1 MKNFIILAFLTLF
14 LSNTSLAEESIFG
27 IADIH
32 NHMLAKEG
40 FGGNFFKGDVI
51 DFSANDSDINICDWV
66 GREDK
71 GLMSFLRHP
80 LRSFLGSSVIKKI
93 GFLRNCYNPEAFNK
107 QQVHY
112 KWLKRAR
119 EGGLRLMVLQT
130 VHNSV
135 LCNLVRPKRGYN
147 CSEKA
152 AVERQVKKARK
163 IESYI
168 DARNGGDSKGWF
180 RIVNTPA
187 EARKEIK
194 AGNLAVVLGMEI
206 DFDDCHGGRCDSEKL
221 KSMIDHY
228 YGLGIRHIF
237 ITHLNDNDVGGTAMY
252 GSRVNSI
259 YQRFYKKNP
268 LQVHDCSN
276 DGYLDPLSRKKRKV
290 ICNNKGLTDAG
301 EDLVNH
307 MMDKKI
313 MIDID
318 HLSERS
324 LDRVLGIT
332 SDALYPVVGSHS
344 GFLDTAKGSQ
354 RGENKKK
361 RKHLSEIYS
370 NGGLI
375 APILNTYPTT
385 KVQDQ
390 YLNKDACD
398 GSSSV
403 WKASYDYFLGFL
415 RDSGEFEGVA
425 LGSDFN
431 GLVHSPSPRFGRKA
445 CDGNKKQAL
454 MQENRVKYPFK
465 SFDGTKVFHKLKSS
479 RKQFD
484 INTDGLANIG
494 LLPDFI
500 EDLRQVGLSDED
512 IEPLFKGAEAY
523 IRTWERI
530 F

>member
-1 MKNFIILAFLTLF
+1 MKNILIISLFTYFLTN
-14 LSNTSLAEESIFG
+14 SVTAKDSLYG
-27 IADIH
+27 VADIH

-40 FGGNFFKGDVI
+40 FGGNFFKGEVI
-51 DFSANDSDINICDWV
+51 DFSENDSDINICDWV

-71 GLMSFLRHP
+71 GLMSFLRNP
-80 LRSFLGSSVIKKI
+80 LRSFLGSSIIKKI
-93 GFLRNCYNPEAFNK
+93 AFLRNCYNPEAFNK

-112 KWLKRAR
+112 KWLKRAH

-163 IESYI
+163 IESYV
-168 DARNGGDSKGWF
+168 DAKNGGDSKGWF
-180 RIVNTPA
+180 RIVNTPY
-187 EARKEIK
+187 EARKVIE

-221 KSMIDHY
+221 KSMIDY
-228 YGLGIRHIF
+228 YYDLVIRHIF

-268 LQVHDCSN
+268 LHVHDCSK
-276 DGYLDPLSRKKRKV
+276 DGYLDTKSRKKRKV
-290 ICNNKGLTDAG
+290 ICNNKGLTAAG

-324 LDRVLGIT
+324 LDRVLEVT
-332 SDALYPVVGSHS
+332 SDSLYPVVGSHS

-361 RKHLSEIYS
+361 RKHLRAIYS
-370 NGGLI
+370 NGGLV
-375 APILNTYPTT
+375 APILNTYPTS
-385 KVQDQ
+385 KVQNQ
-390 YLNKDACD
+390 YLSSDACD

-403 WKASYDYFLGFL
+403 WKASYDYFLNFL
-415 RDSGEFEGVA
+415 REGGEFEAVA

-431 GLVHSPSPRFGRKA
+431 GLVHSPSPRFGRRVATATKNRLS
-445 CDGNKKQAL
+445 CKK
-454 MQENRVKYPFK
+454 
-465 SFDGTKVFHKLKSS
+465 
-479 RKQFD
+479 
-484 INTDGLANIG
+484 
-494 LLPDFI
+494 I
-500 EDLRQVGLSDED
+500 E
-512 IEPLFKGAEAY
+512 
-523 IRTWERI
+523 
-530 F
+530 